1 MNLQNFQV
9 FKFLTRYHPFS
20 MYVESKKC
28 VLFGKFYVHTE
39 RMVSIIY
46 FLIVQERQPKVAYS
60 KKNLPNNPQ
69 FILSCDTQIE
79 IKAVQP

>member
-28 VLFGKFYVHTE
+28 VLFGTFYVHTE
-39 RMVSIIY
+39 RMIPIIY
-46 FLIVQERQPKVAYS
+46 FVTVQERQPKVAYS
-60 KKNLPNNPQ
+60 ISVSNPQ
-69 FILSCDTQIE
+69 IILSCDTQTE